1 MCLTR
6 GMFSKV
12 PGSAGGTTSCSLS
25 AWRRL
30 FGADV
35 MIEVRQIPSYINE
48 FSFRPLITEIKVQGL
63 VGLASMWGTEE
74 PRFL

>member
-6 GMFSKV
+6 GMLSNE

-35 MIEVRQIPSYINE
+35 MTEIEVELLYIDEIPY
-48 FSFRPLITEIKVQGL
+48 FSSPQGE
-63 VGLASMWGTEE
+63 ASSS
-74 PRFL
+74 